1 MEKKKKNR
9 RRGRK
14 KRCVVSVTVS
24 DCELKTVANV
34 PGNHHMTVNKR
45 KGMCGD
51 PKPNTSRHEKKINN
65 KLIMK
70 GSSRGIIMIFPSGS
84 SGKKG
89 WWKAGVGRIRSSEY
103 PDLVS

>member
-51 PKPNTSRHEKKINN
+51 PKPNTSRHETKNKQQINN
-65 KLIMK
+65 EGQFERYHHDIP
-70 GSSRGIIMIFPSGS
+70 F
-84 SGKKG
+84 
-89 WWKAGVGRIRSSEY
+89 RI
-103 PDLVS
+103 